1 MPELRRPAPDDASA
15 PARSVALVAR
25 REALERSLAG
35 RFWLRFHASVM
46 IAGTFATGFLA
57 NAAMLA
63 LSVHSVWL
71 RWPLAV
77 LAGYGTFFVLVRLWL
92 AYVGIKPLL
101 GRARNLDDRERERG
115 GGWSVDLPIGNGSGG
130 GSGGGSIGG
139 GGGGSGGAGA
149 SAAFDSPRAAPGFA
163 SLGSPGNPAANAS
176 TGAKSAGG
184 WFGSGGG
191 KGGGLFSDLGDGDGF
206 LVVVLGLIVLAIVA
220 ALVGGAVH
228 LVWIAPDLLSD
239 AAFGAMLSA
248 GVVPGL
254 HRANEPDWNGHVF
267 RATLP
272 VIAGVMAVVLLAA
285 WALTHYFPGAQTLGQ
300 AFRSL

>member
-1 MPELRRPAPDDASA
+1 MPEPRRAAPGEASA
-15 PARSVALVAR
+15 RARSVALVAR

-63 LSVHSVWL
+63 LPAHSVWL

-77 LAGYGTFFVLVRLWL
+77 LAGYGAFFVLVRLWL
-92 AYVGIKPLL
+92 AYVGIKPLF
-101 GRARNLDDRERERG
+101 GRARNLDDRERD
-115 GGWSVDLPIGNGSGG
+115 GGWSVDLPVGSGSGSGG
-130 GSGGGSIGG
+130 GGGSFGG

-149 SAAFDSPRAAPGFA
+149 SAAFDSPRGTPALA
-163 SLGSPGNPAANAS
+163 SFGSSGGQ
-176 TGAKSAGG
+176 GAGATTDAHPTGG
-184 WFGSGGG
+184 WLGSGGG
-191 KGGGLFSDLGDGDGF
+191 KGDGLLSGLGDGDGF
-206 LVVVLGLIVLAIVA
+206 LVVVFGLIVLAIVA

-267 RATLP
+267 RATVP

-285 WALTHYFPGAQTLGQ
+285 WALTHYFPGAQTLGE

>member
-1 MPELRRPAPDDASA
+1 MPEPRRHAPDEASA
-15 PARSVALVAR
+15 HARAVALVAR

-46 IAGTFATGFLA
+46 VSGTFATGFLA

-63 LSVHSVWL
+63 LPVNSVWL

-77 LAGYGTFFVLVRLWL
+77 LAGYGAFFVLVRLWL
-92 AYVGIKPLL
+92 AYVGIKPLF
-101 GRARNLDDRERERG
+101 GPARGLDERRDDRG
-115 GGWSVDLPIGNGSGG
+115 GGWGVDLPTGGGGGAGSG
-130 GSGGGSIGG
+130 SGPFGG

-149 SAAFDSPRAAPGFA
+149 SAAFDAPRGSQGFA
-163 SLGSPGNPAANAS
+163 SLGSPGNPAAGAS

-191 KGGGLFSDLGDGDGF
+191 KGGGFFSDLGDGDGF
-206 LVVVLGLIVLAIVA
+206 LVVVIGLIVLAIVA

-228 LVWIAPDLLSD
+228 LIWIAPDLLSD

-285 WALTHYFPGAQTLGQ
+285 WALTHYFPGARTLGD

>member
-1 MPELRRPAPDDASA
+1 MPEPRRPAPDEASA
-15 PARSVALVAR
+15 HARSVALVAR

-63 LSVHSVWL
+63 LPVHSVWL

-77 LAGYGTFFVLVRLWL
+77 LAGYGAFFVLVRLWL
-92 AYVGIKPLL
+92 AYVGIKPLF
-101 GRARNLDDRERERG
+101 GRARNLDDRERD
-115 GGWSVDLPIGNGSGG
+115 GGWSVDLPTGSGGG
-130 GSGGGSIGG
+130 GSGGGGGSFGG

-149 SAAFDSPRAAPGFA
+149 SAAFDSPRGAPAFA
-163 SLGSPGNPAANAS
+163 SFGSSGSPGPARRPMRVRRRMARIRRRQ
-176 TGAKSAGG
+176 GR
-184 WFGSGGG
+184 W
-191 KGGGLFSDLGDGDGF
+191 LLSDLGDGDGF

-272 VIAGVMAVVLLAA
+272 
-285 WALTHYFPGAQTLGQ
+285 
-300 AFRSL
+300 

>member
-1 MPELRRPAPDDASA
+1 MPERRRPAPDEASA
-15 PARSVALVAR
+15 RARSVALVAR

-46 IAGTFATGFLA
+46 ISGTFATGFLA

-63 LSVHSVWL
+63 LPVHSVWL

-77 LAGYGTFFVLVRLWL
+77 LAGYGAFFVLVRLWL
-92 AYVGIKPLL
+92 AYVGIKPLF
-101 GRARNLDDRERERG
+101 GRARNLDERERD
-115 GGWSVDLPIGNGSGG
+115 GGWSVDLPTGSGG
-130 GSGGGSIGG
+130 GSGGGGGSFGG

-149 SAAFDSPRAAPGFA
+149 SAAFDSPRGAPALVSFKSSGGPGAGAAADARP
-163 SLGSPGNPAANAS
+163 
-176 TGAKSAGG
+176 AGG
-184 WFGSGGG
+184 WLGSGGG
-191 KGGGLFSDLGDGDGF
+191 KGDGLLSGLGDGDGF

-285 WALTHYFPGAQTLGQ
+285 WALTHYFPGAQTLGE

>member
-1 MPELRRPAPDDASA
+1 MPEPRRPAPGEGSA
-15 PARSVALVAR
+15 RARSVALVAR

-63 LSVHSVWL
+63 LPVHSVWL

-77 LAGYGTFFVLVRLWL
+77 LAGYGAFFVLVRLWL

-101 GRARNLDDRERERG
+101 GRARSLDERERD
-115 GGWSVDLPIGNGSGG
+115 GGWSVDLPIGSGG
-130 GSGGGSIGG
+130 GSGGGGGSFGG

-149 SAAFDSPRAAPGFA
+149 SAAFDSPRGAPALA
-163 SLGSPGNPAANAS
+163 SFGSSGGPGA
-176 TGAKSAGG
+176 GATTDAPPTGG
-184 WFGSGGG
+184 WLGSGGG
-191 KGGGLFSDLGDGDGF
+191 KGDGLFSGLGDGDGF

-228 LVWIAPDLLSD
+228 VVWIAPDLLSD

-285 WALTHYFPGAQTLGQ
+285 WTLTHYFPGAQTLGE

>member
-1 MPELRRPAPDDASA
+1 MPEPRRPAPGEGSVR
-15 PARSVALVAR
+15 ARSVALVAR

-63 LSVHSVWL
+63 LPVPSVWL

-77 LAGYGTFFVLVRLWL
+77 LAGYGAFFVLVRLWL
-92 AYVGIKPLL
+92 AYVGIKPLF
-101 GRARNLDDRERERG
+101 GRARNLDERERG
-115 GGWSVDLPIGNGSGG
+115 GGWSVDLPIGSGGSGSGG
-130 GSGGGSIGG
+130 GSFGG

-149 SAAFDSPRAAPGFA
+149 SAAFDSPRGAPALA
-163 SLGSPGNPAANAS
+163 SFGSSGGPGG
-176 TGAKSAGG
+176 GATTDARPAGG
-184 WFGSGGG
+184 WLGSGGG
-191 KGGGLFSDLGDGDGF
+191 KGDGLLSGLGDGDGF

-285 WALTHYFPGAQTLGQ
+285 WALTHYFPGAQTLGE
-300 AFRSL
+300 ALRSL

>member
-1 MPELRRPAPDDASA
+1 MPQPRGPAPDEPSA
-15 PARSVALVAR
+15 HARTVALVAR

-46 IAGTFATGFLA
+46 VSGTFATGFLA

-63 LSVHSVWL
+63 LPVNSVWL

-77 LAGYGTFFVLVRLWL
+77 LAGYGAFFALVRLWL
-92 AYVGIKPLL
+92 AYVGIKPLF
-101 GRARNLDDRERERG
+101 GPARALEERRDDRD
-115 GGWSVDLPIGNGSGG
+115 GGWWVDLPTGRGGGG
-130 GSGGGSIGG
+130 GSGSFGG

-149 SAAFDSPRAAPGFA
+149 SAAFDAPRGSPGFA
-163 SLGSPGNPAANAS
+163 SLGSPGNPATSAA

-184 WFGSGGG
+184 WFGAGGG
-191 KGGGLFSDLGDGDGF
+191 KGSGFFSDPGDGDGF
-206 LVVVLGLIVLAIVA
+206 LVVVIGLIVLAIVA

-228 LVWIAPDLLSD
+228 LIWIAPDLLSD

-254 HRANEPDWNGHVF
+254 HRANEPDWNGRVF

-272 VIAGVMAVVLLAA
+272 VFAIVMAVVLLAA
-285 WALTHYFPGAQTLGQ
+285 WALTHTFPGARTLGE

>member
-1 MPELRRPAPDDASA
+1 MPEPRRPAPDEASA
-15 PARSVALVAR
+15 NARSVALVAR

-46 IAGTFATGFLA
+46 ISGTFATGFLA

-63 LSVHSVWL
+63 LPVHSVWL

-77 LAGYGTFFVLVRLWL
+77 LAGYGAFFVLVRLWL
-92 AYVGIKPLL
+92 AYVGIKPLF
-101 GRARNLDDRERERG
+101 GRARNLDERERD
-115 GGWSVDLPIGNGSGG
+115 GGWSVDLPTGSGG
-130 GSGGGSIGG
+130 GSGGGGGSFGG

-149 SAAFDSPRAAPGFA
+149 SAAFDAPRGAPALASFKSSGGPGAGTAADARPG
-163 SLGSPGNPAANAS
+163 
-176 TGAKSAGG
+176 GG
-184 WFGSGGG
+184 WLGSGGG
-191 KGGGLFSDLGDGDGF
+191 KGDGLLSGLGDGDGF

-285 WALTHYFPGAQTLGQ
+285 WALTHYFPGAQTLGA